1 MTTTAA
7 INARL
12 LCHELAHAICGAA
25 AGPLL
30 ITHSADGA
38 TTWHRGKPDAE
49 TAFISALAGP
59 FSDMI
64 LRRGF
69 PQSEESYDAFAM
81 MHVVLNDP
89 ADLADDDSARARR
102 LIRKVK
108 DPLDAAR
115 TALQAAIASASLP
128 VINFRGFDALLKA
141 LNSCA
146 EGEGILVGRTT
157 IDALVSREMPDIQTL
172 PLRDFLADDAVGI
185 AAAQDEAAEILAE
198 MQRNG
203 LIVNGRITTAGLLLL
218 GD

>member
-1 MTTTAA
+1 
-7 INARL
+7 
-12 LCHELAHAICGAA
+12 
-25 AGPLL
+25 
-30 ITHSADGA
+30 
-38 TTWHRGKPDAE
+38 
-49 TAFISALAGP
+49 
-59 FSDMI
+59 
-64 LRRGF
+64 
-69 PQSEESYDAFAM
+69 
-81 MHVVLNDP
+81 
-89 ADLADDDSARARR
+89 
-102 LIRKVK
+102 VK

-115 TALQAAIASASLP
+115 TALQAAIAAASLP

-141 LNSCA
+141 LNACA

-203 LIVNGRITTAGLLLL
+203 LIIKGKITAAGLLLL